1 MRAANVSHERREVT
15 MEITAQM
22 IKELREK
29 TSAGI
34 MDCKGALKDTGG
46 DVDKAITELRK
57 KGLAAA
63 EKKAGRATS
72 EGLIHAYIHAGG
84 RIGVLIEVNCE
95 TDFVSRTPEF
105 EEFVH
110 NLAMHVAAAEP
121 RYVSKDDVTEEDL
134 EREREIFA
142 EQARATGKPE
152 NVIEKIV
159 DGKMSKF
166 YSQVCMLEQPFI
178 KDPDKT
184 VGTLVKEAIASFGE
198 NMRVERF
205 VRFKLGEDS
214 VQEKSC

>member
-1 MRAANVSHERREVT
+1 

-29 TSAGI
+29 TGAGI

-46 DVDKAITELRK
+46 DVEKAITELRK

-63 EKKAGRATS
+63 EKKSGRATS

-121 RYVSKDDVTEEDL
+121 LYVSKDDVTEEDL

-152 NVIEKIV
+152 NVIEKIA

-184 VGTLVKEAIASFGE
+184 VGTLVREAIASFGE

>member
-1 MRAANVSHERREVT
+1 

-159 DGKMSKF
+159 D
-166 YSQVCMLEQPFI
+166 I

>member
-1 MRAANVSHERREVT
+1 

-29 TSAGI
+29 TGAGI
-34 MDCKGALKDTGG
+34 MDCKGALKDAGG
-46 DVDKAITELRK
+46 DVEEAITVLRK

-63 EKKAGRATS
+63 EKKAGRVTS

-95 TDFVSRTPEF
+95 TDFVARTPEF

-121 RYVSKDDVTEEDL
+121 RYVSKDDVSEEDL
-134 EREREIFA
+134 QHERDIFA

-152 NVIEKIV
+152 SVIEKIV

-178 KDPDKT
+178 KDPDKI
-184 VGTLVKEAIASFGE
+184 VGTLVKEAISSFGE
-198 NMRVERF
+198 NIRVNRF
-205 VRFKLGEDS
+205 VRFRLGEDS
-214 VQEKSC
+214 TEPKSC